1 MLVKNLFLRNGKQR
15 RRNSMDSNISIIENP
30 MLSQALGSLQNL
42 NKTELELIRTCING
56 MLNDKEDK

>member
-1 MLVKNLFLRNGKQR
+1 
-15 RRNSMDSNISIIENP
+15 MDSNISIIENP

-42 NKTELELIRTCING
+42 NKTELELIRTCINN